1 MAMRQPA
8 AGSAYAKEAAEAQR
22 SGFPAFFTAEQ
33 WRSIEALMT
42 ERRVEEGSFLFWE
55 GEPADKLYFILSG
68 KVKLRKSTEDGK
80 EFILS
85 ILQEGDLTGGP
96 EAGRQSVY
104 GFSAEAAR
112 EARIGVIAW
121 KELEALLLSSGEL
134 AVRWMNGMA
143 LQQRIAESKFRD
155 LLLYGKPGALA
166 STLIR
171 LSNSYGRLRP
181 NGLEIGLRLTNAE
194 LAEFIGTTRESVNRM
209 LASMKDEGIV
219 SVKGGLITIADL
231 PALRRLCGCPSC
243 PACPKEVCRI

>member
-8 AGSAYAKEAAEAQR
+8 ADSAYAAQKEAER
-22 SGFPAFFTAEQ
+22 TGYPAFFTEMQ
-33 WRSIEALMT
+33 WRSVEALMT
-42 ERRVEEGSFLFWE
+42 ERLAVAGSYLFWE
-55 GEPADKLYFILSG
+55 GEQADKLYIVLSG

-80 EFILS
+80 AFILS
-85 ILQEGDLTGGP
+85 ILQKGDLMGGP
-96 EAGRQSVY
+96 EAGRQSAY
-104 GFSAEAAR
+104 GCSAEVAQD
-112 EARIGVIAW
+112 ARIGVIVW
-121 KELEALLLSSGEL
+121 KDLEELLLSSGEL

-181 NGLEIGLRLTNAE
+181 GGLEIGLRLTNAE

-209 LASMKDEGIV
+209 LASMKHEGIL
-219 SVKGGLITIADL
+219 SVQGGLITIVDL
-231 PALRRLCGCPSC
+231 PALRRVCGCPGC